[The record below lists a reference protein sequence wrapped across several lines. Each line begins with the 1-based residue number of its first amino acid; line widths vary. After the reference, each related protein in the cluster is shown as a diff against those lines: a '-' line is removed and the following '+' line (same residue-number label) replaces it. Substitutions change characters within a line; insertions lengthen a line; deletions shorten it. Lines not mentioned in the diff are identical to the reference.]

1 MRIHNLYVDA
11 DGETHFRDIEVEWK
25 HEGRGGKTSAT
36 LPATGIIFRQTP
48 GTYDY
53 EWHPAPR
60 RQYIIN
66 LDAGVS
72 IQASDGETRI
82 IGAGEVILVEDTH
95 GKGHF
100 PRRSTVSSGTPSS
113 FPSNSPEASMNI
125 QTPVDLTNDLVEQ
138 ARRVLPG
145 GSFGNMPAEV
155 ILREGRGGRIFDE
168 AGREYVDFL
177 LGSGPMF
184 IGHAHPEVTAAVQ
197 AQVPLG
203 TTFFGN
209 NRHGIALA
217 EAIVDAVPCAEQV
230 RFVCSGT
237 EADLYAMRA
246 ARAFRKRDKI
256 LKFEGG
262 YHGMSDYAL
271 VSLSPKN
278 PGNFPRGTLDSAGIP
293 KSVADE
299 MVVAAFN
306 DIDMVRSLIKEQKD
320 ELAGVI
326 VEPFQRLIPPKPG
339 FLQALRE
346 VTAEHG
352 IPLIFDEV
360 VTGFR
365 FAYGGAQEYYGV
377 TPDLCTLGKIVGGGF
392 ALAAIAGRADIMK
405 HFDRLAMT
413 DEDFIFQVGTLSG
426 NPVAAVAGLA
436 TLEVLKRPGTY
447 EGVFANGR
455 RLMDTLSE
463 LLKKHGFKAQVI
475 GEPPLFDIIFTDQP
489 VKDYR
494 DTLKADTALQKRF
507 NQALRA
513 RGIMKGESKYYV
525 SVAHTQA
532 DIDHTIGAWEEALVE
547 LKSSR

>member
-1 MRIHNLYVDA
+1 M
-11 DGETHFRDIEVEWK
+11 
-25 HEGRGGKTSAT
+25 
-36 LPATGIIFRQTP
+36 
-48 GTYDY
+48 
-53 EWHPAPR
+53 
-60 RQYIIN
+60 
-66 LDAGVS
+66 S
-72 IQASDGETRI
+72 IQ
-82 IGAGEVILVEDTH
+82 
-95 GKGHF
+95 
-100 PRRSTVSSGTPSS
+100 TVLDPT
-113 FPSNSPEASMNI
+113 
-125 QTPVDLTNDLVEQ
+125 DDLVAQ
-138 ARRVLPG
+138 AKRVLPG

-155 ILREGRGGRIFDE
+155 VLREGKAGRIWDE

-217 EAIVDAVPCAEQV
+217 EAIVEAVPCADQV

-271 VSLSPKN
+271 MSLAPKK
-278 PGNFPRGTLDSAGIP
+278 PGNFPRPSPDSAGIP
-293 KSVADE
+293 KSVQDE
-299 MVVAAFN
+299 MLVAAFN
-306 DIDMVRSLIKEQKD
+306 DIEMVESLIEEHKD

-339 FLQALRE
+339 FLQALRA
-346 VTAEHG
+346 VTAKHG

-436 TLEVLKRPGTY
+436 TLEVLKRPGAY
-447 EGVFANGR
+447 EQVFATGR
-455 RLMDTLSE
+455 TLMAALSD
-463 LLKKHGFKAQVI
+463 LLKKAGLKAQVI
-475 GEPPLFDIIFTDQP
+475 GESPLFDIIFTDQP
-489 VKDYR
+489 IKDYR
-494 DTLKADTALQKRF
+494 DTLKGDKAMATRF
-507 NQALRA
+507 NQLLRA
-513 RGIMKGESKYYV
+513 RGLMKGESKYYV
-525 SVAHTQA
+525 SLAHTQA
-532 DIDHTIGAWEEALVE
+532 DIDHTVDAWADAIKE
-547 LKSSR
+547 LKATA

>member
-1 MRIHNLYVDA
+1 
-11 DGETHFRDIEVEWK
+11 
-25 HEGRGGKTSAT
+25 
-36 LPATGIIFRQTP
+36 
-48 GTYDY
+48 
-53 EWHPAPR
+53 
-60 RQYIIN
+60 
-66 LDAGVS
+66 
-72 IQASDGETRI
+72 
-82 IGAGEVILVEDTH
+82 
-95 GKGHF
+95 
-100 PRRSTVSSGTPSS
+100 
-113 FPSNSPEASMNI
+113 MNI
-125 QTPVDLTNDLVEQ
+125 QTPVDPTNDLVET

-155 ILREGRGGRIFDE
+155 ILKEGKGGRVWDE
-168 AGREYVDFL
+168 AGKEYVDFL

-184 IGHAHPEVTAAVQ
+184 VGHAHPEVTAAVQ

-217 EAIVDAVPCAEQV
+217 EAIVEAVPCAEQV

-271 VSLSPKN
+271 MSLAPKK
-278 PGNFPRGTLDSAGIP
+278 PGNFPRPAPDSAGIP
-293 KSVADE
+293 KSVQDE
-299 MVVAAFN
+299 MLVAAFN
-306 DIDMVRSLIKEQKD
+306 DIEMVESLIREQKD

-326 VEPFQRLIPPKPG
+326 VEPFQRLIPPQPG
-339 FLQALRE
+339 FLQALRRI
-346 VTAEHG
+346 TAEHG

-392 ALAAIAGRADIMK
+392 ALAAIAGRADIMA
-405 HFDRLAMT
+405 HFDRLAMA
-413 DEDFIFQVGTLSG
+413 DEDFLFQVGTLSG

-436 TLEVLKRPGTY
+436 TLDILKRPGTY
-447 EGVFANGR
+447 EQVFATGR
-455 RLMDTLSE
+455 ELMGALQE
-463 LLKKHGFKAQVI
+463 LMNKADIRAQVV

-489 VKDYR
+489 IRDYR
-494 DTLKADTALQKRF
+494 DTLKADTAILKRF

-525 SVAHTQA
+525 SVAHTRA
-532 DIDHTIGAWEEALVE
+532 DVDHTIGAWKGAIEE
-547 LKSSR
+547 LK